1 MKKLLSVLIV
11 ALFVLAFV
19 IPAFAEVDVKSE
31 GTKITTAVAV
41 DFQGATVTKSGSK
54 AIVNIKDVVG
64 NADISGSLA
73 VGTGNAFTVSAA
85 GLVVDTALYSASA
98 GTGASKALRISADG
112 TIYGY

>member
-1 MKKLLSVLIV
+1 MKKFLGIVLV

-54 AIVNIKDVVG
+54 AIVNIKDVV
-64 NADISGSLA
+64 
-73 VGTGNAFTVSAA
+73 
-85 GLVVDTALYSASA
+85 AS
-98 GTGASKALRISADG
+98 
-112 TIYGY
+112 YEQF

>member
-1 MKKLLSVLIV
+1 MRKLLSVLLV
-11 ALFVLAFV
+11 ALFALAFV

-41 DFQGATVTKSGSK
+41 DFQGATVTKSGSN

-64 NADISGSLA
+64 NADTSGSLA

-85 GLVVDTALYSASA
+85 GLIVDQALYTASA
-98 GTGASKALRISADG
+98 GTGGSKALRISADG
-112 TIYGY
+112 TIYGF

>member
-1 MKKLLSVLIV
+1 MKKFLGIVLV

-54 AIVNIKDVVG
+54 AIVNVKDIVG
-64 NADISGSLA
+64 NKDISGSLA

-85 GLVVDTALYSASA
+85 GLVVDSALYTAAA
-98 GTGASKALRISADG
+98 GTGGSKSLRISADG
-112 TIYGY
+112 TIYGF